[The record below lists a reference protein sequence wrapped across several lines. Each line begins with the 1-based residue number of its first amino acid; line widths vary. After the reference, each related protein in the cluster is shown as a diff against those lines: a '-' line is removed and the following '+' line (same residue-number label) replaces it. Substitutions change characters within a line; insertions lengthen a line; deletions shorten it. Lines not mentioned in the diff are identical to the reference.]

1 MAEIATIA
9 RPYAEAIFEVADAEG
24 KLAVWSGVLA
34 RLAAVAANPD
44 VLQLTGDPTVTPDAL
59 YGVIAGAVGELPA
72 EAQNLLRVLID
83 NGRVAALPEVRD
95 LFEAL
100 KNEREGVVDAEIAS
114 AFAVDDAQLAALVK
128 DLEARFKRKVNP
140 RVSIDNEL
148 IGGAKIVV
156 GDEVID
162 GSVRGKLAAMA
173 VALAKV

>member
-1 MAEIATIA
+1 M
-9 RPYAEAIFEVADAEG
+9 
-24 KLAVWSGVLA
+24 
-34 RLAAVAANPD
+34 
-44 VLQLTGDPTVTPDAL
+44 
-59 YGVIAGAVGELPA
+59 
-72 EAQNLLRVLID
+72 
-83 NGRVAALPEVRD
+83 RD

-100 KNEREGVVDAEIAS
+100 KNEREGVVDADIAS

-140 RVSIDNEL
+140 RVSIDQEL